1 MHFIIYFD
9 KTLPFLQIK
18 ISYNIIMITIEEQ
31 MRNDAL
37 KFIKLINKLLDNHHK
52 NLKVKKRHY
61 TKKNK

>member
-1 MHFIIYFD
+1 
-9 KTLPFLQIK
+9 
-18 ISYNIIMITIEEQ
+18 MITIEEQ